1 MHPGSVLDLSLAL
14 ISLFGLSKSVRRNSS
29 IRRKEMYASE
39 KRVTPWGDRM
49 MQVIFKNSYTLSK
62 AKTYCDVGNCPVST
76 SARTQKYVDA
86 LV

>member
-1 MHPGSVLDLSLAL
+1 
-14 ISLFGLSKSVRRNSS
+14 
-29 IRRKEMYASE
+29 MYASE